1 MAVSVAEQTDQPTGR
16 LRAALL
22 LKGLGDALS
31 DACLGS
37 RVLNSAHVHIGVN
50 IDHQFVAIHNHGMQL

>member
-1 MAVSVAEQTDQPTGR
+1 MGR

-22 LKGLGDALS
+22 LKETGDALS
-31 DACLGS
+31 DACLGP
-37 RVLNSAHVHIGVN
+37 RVLTSAHLHIGVN

>member
-31 DACLGS
+31 DACL
-37 RVLNSAHVHIGVN
+37 VLNSAHVHIGVN